1 LIVTLSAAVENSSRF
16 FKLKVFR
23 HRLALAILV
32 RSWFDSATPQRAD
45 QIIDGRQQAQRT
57 RTARPGQDR
66 RTPAMQCFFVEF
78 QCKLGEAYTV
88 ADEIANREIA
98 SEIYSVSGQFDLLA
112 KFYIDD
118 DVDIGRF
125 VAENIHT
132 VPGVE
137 RTHTIL
143 TFKAF

>member
-1 LIVTLSAAVENSSRF
+1 VRARKPTRFAAASGSSQ
-16 FKLKVFR
+16 KVR
-23 HRLALAILV
+23 VWRLGPIE
-32 RSWFDSATPQRAD
+32 
-45 QIIDGRQQAQRT
+45 
-57 RTARPGQDR
+57 RPRYLGLER
-66 RTPAMQCFFVEF
+66 PMQCFFVEF
-78 QCKLGEAYTV
+78 QCKLGEAYAV

-112 KFYIDD
+112 KFYIED

-125 VAENIHT
+125 VADHIHT